1 MPKYLMEWVLN
12 KPKQVLF
19 YLLLITSLACIGYKD
34 IALNSSYKAFFDAD
48 DSLLVAMNQ
57 QESTYSKY
65 DNILIVVG
73 VEKGDVFS
81 PSALHAL
88 QQLTE
93 SSWQIPYS
101 SRVDSIMNYNHTQGL
116 EDELIV
122 SYLFDATETENV
134 NLESFTRYFSNK
146 DIASAKNIIMSTP
159 SLVGNYV
166 SKDAT
171 AATVFITFTI
181 SDNPLDESIEIS
193 EYVHEMVER
202 VRQTHPELKLHITG
216 TIENAAAFTDATV
229 QDVLT
234 LIPIAYLI
242 MVMLL
247 VVLMRSFWAT
257 AITLTLVT
265 FTTAITMG
273 LKTWVNAD
281 INSINSFAPTMIMT
295 IAVADCVHIFVGFF
309 QQYRTGKSKH
319 AAMRHSLQHNYKAIF
334 LTSVTTAI
342 GFACLN
348 FHESPLYRE
357 LGNIVALGVMV
368 AFVLSITLL
377 PAIVALMPIK
387 SGKAP
392 EFSTR
397 FMRAWSELVVQHS
410 KKILLIALSSIVFL
424 VALGLPK
431 NELNEMFTEYMDES
445 FSFRQAN
452 DYLNE
457 NMGGLHRLL
466 YSIESG
472 EENGIHSVE
481 YLNTLESFS
490 NWLRQ
495 QPEVAFVASY
505 TDIQKRINKAMNA
518 NNDEYYRLTSDP
530 LIASQYSLLYE
541 LSLPYGQGLTN
552 VVSLDK
558 SSSLLISVLYETD
571 SNSMIH
577 FNQRAEQWLKN
588 NAPVAMHSTGAGLD
602 LMFSKM
608 AQQNIPAM
616 VFGTFFTM
624 LLISAI
630 LIMALRSWSLGF
642 VSVLTN
648 ILPALLAFSFWGFA
662 DGRIGIGVAAVA
674 TLTLGLVVDDTI
686 HFLQRFNQ
694 SRLAGKSV
702 EEAVTETLSTT
713 GMAMITITLVFAGGF
728 GALSFSHYSAN
739 ADLGLMTAVTIFIA
753 LIMDLIV
760 LPAYLIQFYG
770 NKEVLTTRG
779 NEQLLGKEIPK
790 PVKGLLGH
798 LPLMAHG
805 EHGCLYDSMLKV
817 RKDHGD
823 IFQLDILN
831 QPWVVVSDKD
841 MIQQI
846 LIKDRDNFPKT
857 GDAVDEMKS
866 IGGDLG
872 ILVTEGKQ
880 WLRQR
885 QLVMPAFRPEQL
897 KSMMVDMNSISHR
910 AVAQLAEEMTA
921 TGHSQLEIEG
931 KDYLNRIA
939 LAIICHVGFDY
950 RIESFKADG
959 KTDPLIEAQE
969 LQCQEL
975 MKRIQ
980 RTKYWKKLPLPSN
993 YRLDKMMN
1001 IQYSIF
1007 KDIIK
1012 QHAEGNAES
1021 KVLMHQ
1027 LMTALDDNGEHIA
1040 EDELIQ
1046 LVHSF
1051 IAAGHE
1057 TSGAFLQWTLYYL
1070 ATHPDLQQQLREE
1083 VSSVLGDASD
1093 VSYEHYQNM
1102 PIMDKVLKE
1111 SLRLRPPIPI
1121 MLRSA
1126 AEDVSLEGY
1135 GVKKGTPIL
1144 IMLGAMQTDK
1154 KYWGDK
1160 ADFFDI
1166 SHFDKEA
1173 EMQRE
1178 KFVYAPFGLGPR
1190 VCVGHRFT
1198 MIEATV
1204 ILAQLLRAYRFSW
1217 TEGQT
1222 VKPVLS
1228 LVWTTKQSM
1237 RFNVEPIDHL
1247 MTDSAHQ
1254 PCSETL

>member
-1 MPKYLMEWVLN
+1 MPKLLVEWVLT
-12 KPKQVLF
+12 KPKQVVFWLLF
-19 YLLLITSLACIGYKD
+19 ITTLACIGYKD
-34 IALNSSYKAFFDAD
+34 IALNSSYKSFFDAD
-48 DSLLVAMNQ
+48 DPLLMAMNQ
-57 QESTYSKY
+57 QESIYSKY
-65 DNILIVVG
+65 DNMLIVVG
-73 VEKGDVFS
+73 VEEGDVFS

-88 QQLTE
+88 HLLTE
-93 SSWQIPYS
+93 ASWQIPYS
-101 SRVDSIMNYNHTQGL
+101 TRVDSIINYNHSQGF
-116 EDELIV
+116 EDELVV
-122 SYLFDATETENV
+122 SHLFD
-134 NLESFTRYFSNK
+134 FSELIDSQFKTFSHDFSVK
-146 DIASAKNIIMSTP
+146 DITDAKKIIMSTP

-166 SKDAT
+166 SEDAT
-171 AATVFITFTI
+171 AATIFITFSI
-181 SDNPLDESIEIS
+181 SDNPLEESIEIS
-193 EYVHEMVER
+193 EYVHQLVNQ
-202 VRQTHPELKLHITG
+202 VRQTHPELILHITG

-234 LIPIAYLI
+234 TIPIAYLI
-242 MVMLL
+242 MVVLL

-265 FTTAITMG
+265 FATVITMG
-273 LKTWVNAD
+273 FKAWIDGD

-295 IAVADCVHIFVGFF
+295 IAVADCVHIFVSFF
-309 QQYRTGKSKH
+309 QHYRTGKSKH
-319 AAMRHSLQHNYKAIF
+319 EAMRLALQHNFKAIF

-357 LGNIVALGVMV
+357 LGNIVAFGVMV
-368 AFVLSITLL
+368 AFLLSITLL
-377 PAIVALMPIK
+377 PAIVSLLPIK
-387 SGKAP
+387 PGKAP
-392 EFSTR
+392 DASIR
-397 FMRAWSELVVQHS
+397 FMRVWSELVIQHS
-410 KKILLIALSSIVFL
+410 KKILFIGLSSILLL

-457 NMGGLHRLL
+457 NIGGLHRLL
-466 YSIESG
+466 YSIDSG
-472 EENGIHSVE
+472 DENGIHSVE

-518 NNDEYYRLTSDP
+518 NQDAFYRITSDKT
-530 LIASQYSLLYE
+530 LASQYSLLYE

-552 VVSLDK
+552 MVSLDK

-571 SNSMIH
+571 SNSMIE
-577 FNQRAEQWLKN
+577 FNLRAEQWLKDY
-588 NAPVAMHSTGAGLD
+588 APEAMHSTGTGLD

-608 AQQNIPAM
+608 AQQNIPSM

-630 LIMALRSWSLGF
+630 LILALRSWSLGF
-642 VSVLTN
+642 ISVLTN
-648 ILPALLAFSFWGFA
+648 ILPALLAFSFWGLV

-694 SRLAGKSV
+694 SRKSGKSV

-753 LIMDLIV
+753 LIIDLVV
-760 LPAYLIQFYG
+760 LPAYFIQHYGRNRLDRTTSNPAKLI
-770 NKEVLTTRG
+770 
-779 NEQLLGKEIPK
+779 GKSVPK
-790 PVKGLLGH
+790 PEKGLLGH

-805 EHGCLYDSMLKV
+805 EHGCLYDSMMKV

-831 QPWVVVSDKD
+831 KPWVVVSDRE

-846 LIKDRDNFPKT
+846 LVKDRDNFPKT

-897 KSMMVDMNSISHR
+897 KSMMGDMNDISHR
-910 AVAQLAEEMTA
+910 AVAQLAEEIKA
-921 TGHSQLEIEG
+921 SKIQQVEIEG
-931 KDYLNRIA
+931 KDYLNKIA

-950 RIESFKADG
+950 RIESFKADAQ
-959 KTDPLIEAQE
+959 TDPLIEAQE

-993 YRLDKMMN
+993 YRLDKMMK

-1007 KDIIK
+1007 SDIIK
-1012 QHAEGNAES
+1012 QHAEGKAES
-1021 KVLMHQ
+1021 KVLMNQ
-1027 LMTALDDNGEHIA
+1027 LMTALDDDGEHII

-1057 TSGAFLQWTLYYL
+1057 TSGAFLQWSLYYL
-1070 ATHPDLQQQLREE
+1070 ATHPELQQQLRDE
-1083 VSSVLGDASD
+1083 VNSVLGDAND
-1093 VSYEHYQNM
+1093 ISYEHYQNM

-1126 AEDVSLEGY
+1126 AEDVLLDGY
-1135 GVKKGTPIL
+1135 VVKKDTPIL
-1144 IMLGAMQTDK
+1144 IMLGAMQKDK
-1154 KYWGDK
+1154 KYWGEN

-1173 EMQRE
+1173 EKQRE
-1178 KFVYAPFGLGPR
+1178 RFVYAPFGLGPR
-1190 VCVGHRFT
+1190 VCVGHKFT

-1228 LVWTTKQSM
+1228 LVWTTKESM
-1237 RFNVEPIDHL
+1237 RFTVEPIQ
-1247 MTDSAHQ
+1247 SNAHSTVYK
-1254 PCSETL
+1254 PR